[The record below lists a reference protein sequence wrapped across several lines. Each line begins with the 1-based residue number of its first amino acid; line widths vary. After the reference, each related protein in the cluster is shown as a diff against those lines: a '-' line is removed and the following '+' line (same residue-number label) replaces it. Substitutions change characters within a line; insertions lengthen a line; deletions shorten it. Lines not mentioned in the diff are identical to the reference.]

1 MLDASKRPTSL
12 AMMKHQFFQYAN
24 FAVIFLE
31 ELKEKIEKETIS
43 NPFLKSLAATKER
56 NYKNKSSTD
65 LNNKKEHSPNKENQ
79 KKKEKDMKRT
89 PPKTSFDQ
97 KSLKEIPKQYS
108 QSTIPSLFPHEKETS
123 SDNGK
128 LQRNSR
134 EVAELSSDKHLGK
147 YVDSF
152 ESERRD
158 YSSNQKKSPRNA
170 ISNEDCIQSFPSQL
184 DREKAFRT
192 PLDLS
197 ISMPGKNLP
206 ELNNMTR

>member
-24 FAVIFLE
+24 FAGIFLE

-65 LNNKKEHSPNKENQ
+65 LNNKKEHSPNKEKQ

-158 YSSNQKKSPRNA
+158 YLSNQKKSPRNA
-170 ISNEDCIQSFPSQL
+170 ISNEDGLHSFPSQL

>member
-97 KSLKEIPKQYS
+97 KSLKEIAKQYS

-152 ESERRD
+152 EGEKQD
-158 YSSNQKKSPRNA
+158 YLSNQKKSPRNA

-197 ISMPGKNLP
+197 ISMLGKNLP

>member
-152 ESERRD
+152 EGEKQD
-158 YSSNQKKSPRNA
+158 YLSNLKKSPRNA

-197 ISMPGKNLP
+197 ISMLGKNLP